1 MDATEETDDTE
12 ETGGFADLGLRDELL
27 SALGRLGYEEPT
39 PIQRETI
46 PLLLTGKD
54 LVGQAATGTGKTAAF
69 ALPLLQ
75 RMPDRSGSPRPYA
88 LVLVPTRELAV
99 QVSEA
104 TYKYGRD
111 LSAKVVPIYGGQPI
125 GRQLHALRD
134 GVDIVVAT
142 PGRAIDHITRGTLS
156 LESVEVVVLD
166 EADEMLDMGFAEDIE
181 AILDQTPGT
190 RQTVL
195 FSATLPPRIDAI
207 AAKHLREPLRIQ
219 VGVSKGNQRTLTANP
234 NIRQSAY
241 VVHRA
246 HKAAA
251 LGRILDV
258 ETPTAALVFCRTR
271 DEVDQL
277 TETMNGRGYR
287 AEALHGGMSQEQRD
301 RVMGRLR
308 SGTAELLMA
317 TDVAARGLDVDTLTH
332 VVNYDVPSAPEAYV
346 HRIGRVGRAGREG
359 VAITLAEPRELRM
372 LDNIQRLTKR
382 DIPIQKIPTVA
393 DLRARQIELTSE
405 SIRESL
411 AADDLDEF
419 DAVLE
424 PLLEDFDL
432 EEIALAAVRLVH
444 LASGAGEEEGEIPDA
459 SVRPDRDKG
468 RPRDRHDRGDRGDR
482 GDRFERGGRERFD
495 RSERPERFDRS
506 ERPERPG
513 LPAGT
518 AKLFVGLGRRDGVRP
533 SDLVWTIANV
543 TGLSGKQIGP
553 IWIAD
558 GHSTV
563 GVPERQADEVI
574 EALRATKVKGRRVNV
589 RRFVDER

>member
-1 MDATEETDDTE
+1 MSDTDRSSFDE
-12 ETGGFADLGLRDELL
+12 LGLGDDLAA
-27 SALGRLGYEEPT
+27 ALAQLGYEEPT
-39 PIQRETI
+39 PIQAEAI
-46 PLLLTGKD
+46 PLLLEGRD
-54 LVGQAATGTGKTAAF
+54 LLGQAATGTGKTAAF
-69 ALPLLQ
+69 TLPLVERL
-75 RMPDRSGSPRPYA
+75 RGPAPAGPRA

-104 TYKYGRD
+104 VHRYGR
-111 LSAKVVPIYGGQPI
+111 VVAARVLPVVGGQSL
-125 GRQLHALRD
+125 GRQVSALRR
-134 GVDIVVAT
+134 GVDVVVAT
-142 PGRAIDHITRGTLS
+142 PGRALDHLGRGTLV
-156 LESVEVVVLD
+156 LDDVEVVVLD

-277 TETMNGRGYR
+277 TETLNGRGYR

-393 DLRARQIELTSE
+393 ALRARQIELTSE

-468 RPRDRHDRGDRGDR
+468 RPRDRGDR

-589 RRFVDER
+589 RRFVDGR